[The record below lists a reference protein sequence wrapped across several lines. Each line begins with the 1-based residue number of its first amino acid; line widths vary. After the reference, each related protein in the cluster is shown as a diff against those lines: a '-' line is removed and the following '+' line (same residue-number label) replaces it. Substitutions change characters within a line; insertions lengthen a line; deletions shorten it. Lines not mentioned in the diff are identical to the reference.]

1 MYVEYH
7 VAYNKLQG
15 ECFMSTKELAYS
27 ILDSLSEEQLKG
39 FIMLF
44 SGSGETR
51 PKAGTLKGALS
62 EYANPDLIPLEK
74 EAWANAAAEKYK
86 NSGHLI

>member
-1 MYVEYH
+1 
-7 VAYNKLQG
+7 
-15 ECFMSTKELAYS
+15 MSTKELAYS

-44 SGSGETR
+44 SESNPADSSK
-51 PKAGTLKGALS
+51 PKAETLKGALS

-74 EAWANAAAEKYK
+74 EAWANAAEEKHK
-86 NSGHLI
+86 NFGR